1 MTHNQPSSLHLL
13 IIEDNLMCQH
23 IYRAALGG
31 LNYQLELVDTAVQ
44 ALDSLSQQAYS
55 CIILDLGLP
64 DKEGWELIPIMRANP
79 LNRLTPILVIT
90 AHADESLQQQCIALG
105 ANEVC
110 IKPVPPDEICQL
122 LKKHL
127 DK

>member
-1 MTHNQPSSLHLL
+1 MPKNQSLSLPLL
-13 IIEDNLMCQH
+13 IIEDSLMCQH
-23 IYRAALGG
+23 IYRAALGE

-64 DKEGWELIPIMRANP
+64 DKEGWELIPIIRTNP
-79 LNRLTPILVIT
+79 LNQLTPILVIT
-90 AHADESLQQQCIALG
+90 AHADKSLQQQCIALG

-110 IKPVPPDEICQL
+110 IKPVSPNKIGQL